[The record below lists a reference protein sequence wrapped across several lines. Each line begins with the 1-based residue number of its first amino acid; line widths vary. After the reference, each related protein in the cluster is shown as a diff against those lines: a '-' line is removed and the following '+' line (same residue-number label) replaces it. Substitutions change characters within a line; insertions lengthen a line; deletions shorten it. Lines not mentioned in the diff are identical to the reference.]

1 MKTFTNSDNSF
12 EVKTMQQ
19 LAVEKIMDPRMQ
31 TMAGIVKLSAISC
44 CDITLLD
51 APIIKRE
58 QKFNVRDVDIA
69 ASHKIK
75 QGL

>member
-1 MKTFTNSDNSF
+1 
-12 EVKTMQQ
+12 
-19 LAVEKIMDPRMQ
+19 
-31 TMAGIVKLSAISC
+31 MAGIVKLSAISC